1 VSEYLESKLE
11 IERWHRS
18 VPANIMMNT
27 ALLFIYDNCLQKHG
41 HMTQESKW
49 LPDLKEVGEGQQED
63 SGHGVPVED
72 EDGGAGALVEGRLGE
87 YVHAGVDQ
95 PDEHH
100 GGVNLAVAHGGCWIN
115 MVYLSARLLLF
126 LCLATAS
133 RPYIYATAM
142 ATYCL
147 CVLRRISLFITVFL

>member
-27 ALLFIYDNCLQKHG
+27 ALLFIYGNCLQKHG
-41 HMTQESKW
+41 HMTEESKW

-100 GGVNLAVAHGGCWIN
+100 GGVNLAVDHGGCWVQYGVSVSTAVVVSGQWLPSSLYI
-115 MVYLSARLLLF
+115 LDGQGHILF
-126 LCLATAS
+126 
-133 RPYIYATAM
+133 
-142 ATYCL
+142 
-147 CVLRRISLFITVFL
+147 V